1 MYIYNYIY
9 TVCDIYIYNNDNN
22 DNNNN
27 NDTNHNNNNTNN
39 NNNNNNNIYI
49 YNNIYIWDKL
59 VSFVCN
65 CTYEKPSVPGEGDS
79 GRSIQETYFF
89 MHPPARRR
97 AREDTGREP
106 TGTDMDLKDAE
117 VAVFS
122 FTTIRMR

>member
-1 MYIYNYIY
+1 M
-9 TVCDIYIYNNDNN
+9 
-22 DNNNN
+22 
-27 NDTNHNNNNTNN
+27 
-39 NNNNNNNIYI
+39 
-49 YNNIYIWDKL
+49 

-106 TGTDMDLKDAE
+106 AGTDMDLKDAE

>member
-1 MYIYNYIY
+1 MIIIMTIIY
-9 TVCDIYIYNNDNN
+9 T
-22 DNNNN
+22 
-27 NDTNHNNNNTNN
+27 
-39 NNNNNNNIYI
+39 
-49 YNNIYIWDKL
+49 WDQL

-106 TGTDMDLKDAE
+106 AGTDMDLKDAE

>member
-1 MYIYNYIY
+1 MIIIMIIIII
-9 TVCDIYIYNNDNN
+9 TILIIIIIILIIIITIIIIYIY
-22 DNNNN
+22 
-27 NDTNHNNNNTNN
+27 
-39 NNNNNNNIYI
+39 II
-49 YNNIYIWDKL
+49 IYIWDKL